1 MKSWDSLSRAEKI
14 HPISNAVLTCVAD
27 QYNQYISL
35 MQPESTATVHCRLA
49 HHGAAAAMSG
59 NQVVSWLRLPKSS
72 DETTNGGNECKVST
86 TLVYASHANINIALP
101 NTRVR
106 LHNGVEQNVLH
117 VARTLRSS
125 ALESLPA
132 STTTIPVITCI
143 ATVQLHTEDSCLQA
157 SLTIPALVSGFSNGM
172 IQVWMFSSI
181 NGTEVW
187 TERTLEVTVA
197 LSDDQ
202 QHHDAHRSITT
213 LAAIVDDVHD
223 TLWVAAGT
231 SAGAT
236 LFQCRLLLD
245 DRQIEI
251 VAVQNLSLQT
261 ATLSL
266 LFASLNGHG
275 PAQHLDAPATATSDP
290 IVLFLGTAAPRHN
303 KIHVYM
309 LPQTRP
315 ISSKTTTASVAQ
327 YSGFLAGH
335 EDWITSLAFSSN
347 LLASSSQ
354 DTRIRLWK
362 FQTKTS
368 ETPSIPHLVAADNDA
383 SLNATDPASDIED
396 DNPDTDDTDPDEGES
411 RLEILHSNRDYKD
424 ATTSTAATATAVVT
438 SVSLEALLYGHEES
452 VTSVAWH
459 PDPEAV
465 YGVDRLLLSSSMD
478 RTVLFWTSSGADG
491 VWTPLTRV
499 GSAGGILGGS
509 MGSTLLGFC
518 SVGVEPTQ
526 GRSLI
531 GHAYGGTLHV
541 WELQLPKATLEPLAL
556 TKLLPEER
564 ATMAHW
570 RASPSLTGHFGGV
583 SDLSWEAAHGD
594 YLLTVSVD
602 QTCRLWSTV
611 ARADDSKEQIWIELA
626 RPQVH
631 GYDLTAVASLST
643 ISQPHLMVTGA
654 DEKELR
660 AFDAPKSTIRAL
672 SAISGCERVNS
683 SDQIASSRVERAFIP
698 SLGLSNKA
706 SAADAAAEDDGM
718 EGTNKSGAEAIP
730 VERMKLPLERDL
742 GAVSLWPE
750 VQKLFG
756 HNTEIYA
763 LASTLGAR
771 TGAERFGSDDSE
783 SRSEALL
790 ASAAKARDVEDAKIR
805 LWNVRTGKCVQVLPG
820 GHKSTV
826 ATLCFSSNG
835 RFLASSGKDRRLC
848 VWQRQTGSGDQEQT
862 SFALAAAKEVAH
874 KRIVWSVSFCP
885 MDSSVLASGSRDGC
899 IKVWKIQNTMPGGD
913 QSVSLAV
920 ILEFEP
926 LFQRNGKPDAVTAL
940 SFAPV
945 ACTLNC
951 ALLAVG
957 LESGRIEL
965 WEIPLSTD
973 NEDRIIAPRPM
984 KSNLDATMGHSAR
997 ISKLAWRPI
1006 QTSDTAKLHLAS
1018 CSMDHGCRIWD
1029 ISIAPHS

>member
-1 MKSWDSLSRAEKI
+1 MA
-14 HPISNAVLTCVAD
+14 N
-27 QYNQYISL
+27 
-35 MQPESTATVHCRLA
+35 ESTVAVHCRLA

-59 NQVVSWLRLPKSS
+59 NQVVTWLRLPKSS
-72 DETTNGGNECKVST
+72 DGTTNGRKATESTFST
-86 TLVYASHANINIALP
+86 TLVYASHANINIAIP
-101 NTRVR
+101 NARVR

-117 VARTLRSS
+117 VTRTLRSS
-125 ALESLPA
+125 ALESLPS
-132 STTTIPVITCI
+132 STTTIPVITCVV
-143 ATVQLHTEDSCLQA
+143 TVQHLSARCTQA
-157 SLTIPALVSGFSNGM
+157 NRTTTMPALVSGFSNGM
-172 IQVWMFSSI
+172 IQVWLFSI
-181 NGTEVW
+181 TNGTEVW
-187 TERTLEVTVA
+187 TEWTLEVGACA
-197 LSDDQ
+197 LSKD
-202 QHHDAHRSITT
+202 QHHHTHRSITT
-213 LAAIVDDVHD
+213 LAAILDDDYD

-236 LFQCRLLLD
+236 LVQCHLNPD
-245 DRQIEI
+245 DRQIDI
-251 VAVQNLSLQT
+251 VALQNLSVHTT

-266 LFASLNGHG
+266 LFASLDEHG
-275 PAQHLDAPATATSDP
+275 PAQHMDTSAAAASNP

-303 KIHVYM
+303 KIHVYL
-309 LPQTRP
+309 LPQTP
-315 ISSKTTTASVAQ
+315 IVSSKTTRNMVQ
-327 YSGFLAGH
+327 YSGFLTGH

-362 FQTKTS
+362 FQTRTAETS
-368 ETPSIPHLVAADNDA
+368 PLPHHVPADNDP
-383 SLNATDPASDIED
+383 SPDATNPADDNED
-396 DNPDTDDTDPDEGES
+396 DNPDTQDTDPDEGES
-411 RLEILHSNRDYKD
+411 RLEIIHSNHHHED
-424 ATTSTAATATAVVT
+424 TTSTTTTAAVVT

-459 PDPEAV
+459 PDPETI

-518 SVGVEPTQ
+518 SVCVEPRH
-526 GRSLI
+526 GHSLI

-541 WELQLPKATLEPLAL
+541 WELQLPAASEALAL
-556 TKLLPEER
+556 AKLLPEER
-564 ATMAHW
+564 ASIAHW

-643 ISQPHLMVTGA
+643 VSQPHLMVTGA

-660 AFDAPKSTIRAL
+660 VFDAPKSTIRAL
-672 SAISGCERVNS
+672 SAMSGCQRFDND
-683 SDQIASSRVERAFIP
+683 DQIARSRVERAFIP

-706 SAADAAAEDDGM
+706 SAADAAAEDDGK
-718 EGTNKSGAEAIP
+718 EGTNKSGSEVIP

-756 HNTEIYA
+756 HNTEIYT
-763 LASTLGAR
+763 LASTLGAC
-771 TGAERFGSDDSE
+771 TGAERFELGSDE
-783 SRSEALL
+783 SRTEALL

-826 ATLCFSSNG
+826 ATLCFSTNG

-848 VWQRQTGSGDQEQT
+848 VWQRQTDSGDREQT
-862 SFALAAAKEVAH
+862 SFALAAAKDVAH
-874 KRIVWSVSFCP
+874 KRIVWSVAFCP

-899 IKVWKIQNTMPGGD
+899 IKVWKIQNATPGGD
-913 QSVSLAV
+913 QSISLAV

-940 SFAPV
+940 SFAPL
-945 ACTLNC
+945 ACALKC

-965 WEIPLSTD
+965 WEITLPTE
-973 NEDRIIAPRPM
+973 NEDRIYAPRPM

-1006 QTSDTAKLHLAS
+1006 ETPDTAKLHLAS

-1029 ISIAPHS
+1029 VSIEPHI

>member
-1 MKSWDSLSRAEKI
+1 MKS
-14 HPISNAVLTCVAD
+14 TVA
-27 QYNQYISL
+27 
-35 MQPESTATVHCRLA
+35 VHCRLA

-59 NQVVSWLRLPKSS
+59 NQVVAWLRLPKSS
-72 DETTNGGNECKVST
+72 DETTNGRKECTFATMV
-86 TLVYASHANINIALP
+86 VYASHANINIAIP

-117 VARTLRSS
+117 VTRTLRSS
-125 ALESLPA
+125 ALESLPS
-132 STTTIPVITCI
+132 STTTIPVITSVI
-143 ATVQLHTEDSCLQA
+143 TVQQH
-157 SLTIPALVSGFSNGM
+157 LTKARCTQTNTSIPALVSGFSNGM
-172 IQVWMFSSI
+172 IQVWLFSI
-181 NGTEVW
+181 TNGTEVW
-187 TERTLEVTVA
+187 TERTQLDVVDTGDESAPT
-197 LSDDQ
+197 
-202 QHHDAHRSITT
+202 HNHRSITT
-213 LAAIVDDVHD
+213 LAAIWDEDHD
-223 TLWVAAGT
+223 ILWVAAGT

-236 LFQCRLLLD
+236 LFQCRLVPD

-251 VAVQNLSLQT
+251 VTVQNLALQT
-261 ATLSL
+261 ATLSM
-266 LFASLNGHG
+266 LFASLDENG
-275 PAQHLDAPATATSDP
+275 PAQHLDAPATAASSP
-290 IVLFLGTAAPRHN
+290 IVLLVGTAAPRHN
-303 KIHVYM
+303 KIHVYL
-309 LPQTRP
+309 LPHTQLVP
-315 ISSKTTTASVAQ
+315 SKPTTANVAQ

-362 FQTKTS
+362 FQTRTS
-368 ETPSIPHLVAADNDA
+368 ETVPLSQADNDT
-383 SLNATDPASDIED
+383 SPDATNPAHDNED
-396 DNPDTDDTDPDEGES
+396 DNPDTEDTDPDEGES
-411 RLEILHSNRDYKD
+411 RLEIVHSNHKYEDG
-424 ATTSTAATATAVVT
+424 TSATAIVVT

-459 PDPEAV
+459 PDPETV

-478 RTVLFWTSSGADG
+478 RTVLVWTSSGADG

-518 SVGVEPTQ
+518 SVCVEPTH

-541 WELQLPKATLEPLAL
+541 WELQLPAALEAPAL

-631 GYDLTAVASLST
+631 GYDLSAVASLST
-643 ISQPHLMVTGA
+643 VSQPHLMVTGA

-672 SAISGCERVNS
+672 SAISGCERIDND
-683 SDQIASSRVERAFIP
+683 DQIASSRVERAFIP

-718 EGTNKSGAEAIP
+718 EGTNKSGSEVIP

-756 HNTEIYA
+756 HNTEIYS

-771 TGAERFGSDDSE
+771 TSTERFASDSSE
-783 SRSEALL
+783 NRSEELL

-835 RFLASSGKDRRLC
+835 KFLASSGKDRRLC

-862 SFALAAAKEVAH
+862 SFALAAAKDVAH
-874 KRIVWSVSFCP
+874 KRIVWSVAFCP

-899 IKVWKIQNTMPGGD
+899 IKVWRIQNVMPGGD
-913 QSVSLAV
+913 QSISLAV
-920 ILEFEP
+920 IWEFEP

-945 ACTLNC
+945 ACTLKS

-965 WEIPLSTD
+965 WEIPLPAD
-973 NEDRIIAPRPM
+973 NEDCINAPRPV

-1006 QTSDTAKLHLAS
+1006 DTPDTDKLHLAS

-1029 ISIAPHS
+1029 VSIAPAMSQ